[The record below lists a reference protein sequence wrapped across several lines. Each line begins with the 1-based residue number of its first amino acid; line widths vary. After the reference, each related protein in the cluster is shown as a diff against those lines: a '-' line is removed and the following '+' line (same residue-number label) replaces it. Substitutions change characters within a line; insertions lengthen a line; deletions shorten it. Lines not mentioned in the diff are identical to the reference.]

1 MDYIFDWLGLFKEPP
16 SDYDEFAKCVRRSLT
31 PNSMAPLPK
40 DRIYPMLEGYNL
52 RRSKSDSE
60 LKMRMAM
67 SRMI

>member
-1 MDYIFDWLGLFKEPP
+1 MDYIFDWLGWLKEPESP
-16 SDYDEFAKCVRRSLT
+16 ESYYCKRRSLT

>member
-1 MDYIFDWLGLFKEPP
+1 MDYIFDWLGWLKEPEYP
-16 SDYDEFAKCVRRSLT
+16 PCKRRSLT

>member
-1 MDYIFDWLGLFKEPP
+1 MDYIFDWLGWFKEPE
-16 SDYDEFAKCVRRSLT
+16 SDYPKCIRRSLT

-67 SRMI
+67 SRTI